1 MNYDELE
8 AKVLE
13 SIDSKS
19 PSFAQKV
26 NPEFEMSSNVVPS
39 KSLIGLGIG
48 GGLSGIASGVVNK
61 FSPIDLNQF
70 GISGVVPLAAG
81 TILKFLPMF
90 KKGMG
95 EDVANG
101 LIVAGISEAV
111 SGLTGNFSLAQERKP
126 QAENTQIVPRGMNAV
141 W

>member
-8 AKVLE
+8 ARVLE

-26 NPEFEMSSNVVPS
+26 NPEFEMSANVVPS

-81 TILKFLPMF
+81 TIVKLILKP
-90 KKGMG
+90 KGML
-95 EDVANG
+95 EDVSNG

-111 SGLTGNFSLAQERKP
+111 SGLTGDFSLAQERKP

>member
-26 NPEFEMSSNVVPS
+26 NPEFEMSANVVPS

-81 TILKFLPMF
+81 TIVKLILKP
-90 KKGMG
+90 KGML
-95 EDVANG
+95 EDVSNG

-111 SGLTGNFSLAQERKP
+111 SGLTGDFSLAQERKP
-126 QAENTQIVPRGMNAV
+126 QAEKNTQIVPKGMNAV

>member
-26 NPEFEMSSNVVPS
+26 DPLFEMSNVVPS

-48 GGLSGIASGVVNK
+48 GGISGIASGVVNK

-70 GISGVVPLAAG
+70 GIAGVVPLAAG
-81 TILKFLPMF
+81 TLVKLLLKP
-90 KKGMG
+90 KGMV
-95 EDVANG
+95 EDISNG

-111 SGLTGNFSLAQERKP
+111 SGLTGDFSLAQKRVVK
-126 QAENTQIVPRGMNAV
+126 AENTQIVPKGMNAI